1 MIRFGI
7 NRYGTPQ
14 VFQALESDPPQ
25 PKPGQVQL
33 KVLGFGLNPYDASLR
48 RGEQAAFRK
57 LSFPIVPGT
66 DVLGEVTQLGEGVS
80 EFAVG
85 DVVINYR
92 PIGGYSE
99 YVTASVGKVIKKPAL
114 LDDAAAA
121 GLGQVG
127 IAAYS
132 ILQQLNLASGQTLA
146 VLGASG
152 GVGALVVQMAKHE
165 GLHVL
170 AIAGPASQPYLE
182 SLGADQVATY
192 DDAPTLPAADA
203 TVNAINGGEDHGLGG
218 VLTKSGGTLLTTAYH
233 TPDVQGKA
241 LKLIQLGDDRP
252 AKAEVVLPYL
262 AELASST
269 ELSVQIAERLPFS
282 LAGVIQGHELLE
294 THHAPGK
301 LVVLR

>member
-1 MIRFGI
+1 MIRFGF
-7 NRYGTPQ
+7 NTYGTPQ
-14 VFQALESDPPQ
+14 VFQSLEAEQPQ
-25 PKPGQVQL
+25 PKAGQVQL

-48 RGEQAAFRK
+48 RGEQAAFRQ

-66 DVLGEVTQLGEGVS
+66 DVLGEVTQLGEGVT

-99 YVTASVGKVIKKPAL
+99 SVTASVGKVIKKPAV

-132 ILQQLNLASGQTLA
+132 ILQQLNLAPRQTLA

-170 AIAGPASQPYLE
+170 AIAGSAGLPYLE

-192 DDAPTLPAADA
+192 EAAKGLPAADA
-203 TVNAINGGEDHGLGG
+203 TVNAINGGDDHGLGG
-218 VLTKSGGTLLTTAYH
+218 ILTKAGGTLLTTAYR

-241 LKLIQLGDDRP
+241 LKLIQLGHDRP

-262 AELASST
+262 AELAT
-269 ELSVQIAERLPFS
+269 TTGLSIQIAERLPFS
-282 LAGVIQGHELLE
+282 LAGVVQGHELLE

>member
-1 MIRFGI
+1 MIRFGF
-7 NRYGTPQ
+7 NAYGTPQ
-14 VFQALESDPPQ
+14 VFQSLEAEQPQ
-25 PKPGQVQL
+25 PKAGQVQL

-48 RGEQAAFRK
+48 RGEQAAFRQ

-66 DVLGEVTQLGEGVS
+66 DVLGEVTQLGEGVT

-99 YVTASVGKVIKKPAL
+99 SVTASVGKVIKKPAV

-132 ILQQLNLASGQTLA
+132 ILQQLNLAPRQTLA

-170 AIAGPASQPYLE
+170 AIAGSAGLPYLE

-192 DDAPTLPAADA
+192 EAAKGLPAADA
-203 TVNAINGGEDHGLGG
+203 TVNAINGGDDHGLGG
-218 VLTKSGGTLLTTAYH
+218 ILTKAGGTLLTTAYR

-241 LKLIQLGDDRP
+241 LKLIQLGHDRP

-262 AELASST
+262 AELAT
-269 ELSVQIAERLPFS
+269 TTGLSIQIAERLPFS
-282 LAGVIQGHELLE
+282 LAGVVQGHELLE

>member
-1 MIRFGI
+1 MIRFGF

-14 VFQALESDPPQ
+14 VFQVLESDPPQ

-66 DVLGEVTQLGEGVS
+66 DVLGEVTQLGEGVT

-99 YVTASVGKVIKKPAL
+99 YVTATVGKVIKKPAA

-132 ILQQLNLASGQTLA
+132 ILQQLNLNPGQTLT

-152 GVGALVVQMAKHE
+152 GVGALLVQMAKHE

-170 AIAGPASQPYLE
+170 AIAGSASQTYLE

-192 DDAPTLPAADA
+192 DDAPTLPASDA
-203 TVNAINGGEDHGLGG
+203 TVNAINGGDDHGLGG
-218 VLTKSGGTLLTTAYH
+218 ILTKAGGTLLTTAYR
-233 TPDVQGKA
+233 TPDMQGKA
-241 LKLIQLGDDRP
+241 LKLIQLGNDRP

-262 AELASST
+262 SELART
-269 ELSVQIAERLPFS
+269 TGLSVQIAKRLPFS
-282 LAGVIQGHELLE
+282 LAGVVQGHELLA

-301 LVVLR
+301 LVILR

>member
-1 MIRFGI
+1 MIRFGF
-7 NRYGTPQ
+7 NQYGAPQ

-48 RGEQAAFRK
+48 RGEQAPFRK

-66 DVLGEVTQLGEGVS
+66 DVLGSVTQLGEGVT

-114 LDDAAAA
+114 LGDAAAA

-165 GLHVL
+165 GLRVL
-170 AIAGPASQPYLE
+170 AIAGSASQPYLE

-192 DDAPTLPAADA
+192 DAAPNLAAADA
-203 TVNAINGGEDHGLGG
+203 TVNAINGGDDHGLGS
-218 VLTKSGGTLLTTAYH
+218 VITKVGGTLLTTAYR
-233 TPDVQGKA
+233 TPDLQGKN

-262 AELASST
+262 AELATTTS
-269 ELSVQIAERLPFS
+269 LSIQITERLPFS
-282 LAGVIQGHELLE
+282 VAGVVQGHELLE

>member
-1 MIRFGI
+1 MIRFGF
-7 NRYGTPQ
+7 NAYGTPQ
-14 VFQALESDPPQ
+14 VFQPLEAEQPQ
-25 PKPGQVQL
+25 PKAGQVQL

-48 RGEQAAFRK
+48 RGEQAAFRQ

-66 DVLGEVTQLGEGVS
+66 DVLGEVTQLGEGVT

-99 YVTASVGKVIKKPAL
+99 SVNASVGKVIKKPAV

-132 ILQQLNLASGQTLA
+132 ILQQLNLAPRQTLA

-170 AIAGPASQPYLE
+170 AIAGSAGQPYLE

-192 DDAPTLPAADA
+192 EAAKGLPAADA
-203 TVNAINGGEDHGLGG
+203 TVNAINGGDDHGLGG
-218 VLTKSGGTLLTTAYH
+218 ILTKAGGTLLTTAYR

-241 LKLIQLGDDRP
+241 LKLIQLGHDRP

-262 AELASST
+262 AELAT
-269 ELSVQIAERLPFS
+269 TTGLSIQIAERLPFS
-282 LAGVIQGHELLE
+282 LAGVVQGHELLE